1 MASIEDVGDG
11 RYRVRWRDP
20 DGSQHKKLFGV
31 KTRSEDLRRKGERA
45 ANTFLVEV
53 TNLERIGKPW
63 EPPRPVEVRA
73 VPDLGLGMT
82 MYLEHLKARGCAR
95 STIRN
100 AGVALKVFQN
110 FVGDLAKLE
119 VTQLTIAK
127 LDGFYKWMAKDVGV
141 NGNVRTLD
149 SRKKYVG
156 QLQLWWRWLASCE
169 RFADFIK
176 PPARLEGLATD
187 PGTPTKA
194 GTWAEMDAAIANGGL
209 WYPLPMA
216 AMRALGLR
224 VSQTML
230 LLVGDIH
237 FNEDQ
242 TAAELVFRGELG
254 KSKQERRGRI
264 VPIAPA
270 MLPLLKLLCD
280 GRAPD
285 AWLVPTSPWRKR
297 GERRDREIRTPKV
310 REAWIAAN
318 VRKEVWHRRP
328 DHAFRKGFNTGLRN
342 LGAEHQAVEH
352 LLGHSLGLSGIYTD
366 ETALKLREAVAL
378 MPPFSADAWAAITRA
393 LSTTNSKENA

>member
-11 RYRVRWRDP
+11 RFRVRWRDP
-20 DGSQHKKLFGV
+20 DGSSRKKLFGV
-31 KTRSEDLRRKGERA
+31 KTRSEDLRRKSERA
-45 ANTFLVEV
+45 ANAFLVEV
-53 TNLERIGKPW
+53 TNTLRTGRAW
-63 EPPRPVEVRA
+63 RPPEVRT

-82 MYLEHLKARGCAR
+82 TYLEHLKGRGAAR

-110 FVGDLAKLE
+110 FAGDLSKLLVSE
-119 VTQLTIAK
+119 LTVGK
-127 LDGFYKWMAKDVGV
+127 LDAFYKWMAKD
-141 NGNVRTLD
+141 NGRHDKVRSLD

-156 QLQLWWRWLASCE
+156 QVQLWWRFLASNE
-169 RFADFIK
+169 RFADFMK

-194 GTWAEMDAAIANGGL
+194 GTWAEMDAAIACGGL

-216 AMRALGLR
+216 TMRALGLR

-230 LLVGDIH
+230 LRVGDVR

-242 TAAELVFRGELG
+242 SEAELVVRGELG

-270 MLPLLKLLCD
+270 VLPLLKLLCE
-280 GRAPD
+280 GRSAD
-285 AWLVPTSPWRKR
+285 TWLVPTSPWRKR

-310 REAWIAAN
+310 REAWIAAG
-318 VRKEVWHRRP
+318 VREEVWKRRP

-352 LLGHSLGLSGIYTD
+352 LLGHSLGLAGIYTD
-366 ETALKLREAVAL
+366 ETALKMREAVAL
-378 MPPFSADAWAAITRA
+378 MPPFSADAWAAIERA
-393 LSTTNSKENA
+393 LSTTNSKEQ